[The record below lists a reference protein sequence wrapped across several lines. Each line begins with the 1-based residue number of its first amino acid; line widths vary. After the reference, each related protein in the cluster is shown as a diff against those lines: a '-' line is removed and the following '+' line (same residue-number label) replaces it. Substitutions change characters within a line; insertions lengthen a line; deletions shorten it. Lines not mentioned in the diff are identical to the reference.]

1 MHDKNKHS
9 NTKQTYVH
17 RVNNNIYQYLS
28 TLKIYKSDINCSGG
42 IFYNLFVNAGTR
54 EYFESGA
61 PPLFLTKI
69 VDTVKRKKKINKEQK
84 KKRKAVTTLSTSM
97 KHTCNKGILKVVNAA
112 NTIKLRMSTNLINSI
127 LPLL

>member
-1 MHDKNKHS
+1 M
-9 NTKQTYVH
+9 H

-42 IFYNLFVNAGTR
+42 IFNLFVNAGTR

-84 KKRKAVTTLSTSM
+84 KKKSS
-97 KHTCNKGILKVVNAA
+97 N
-112 NTIKLRMSTNLINSI
+112 NTKYFNETHV
-127 LPLL
+127 